1 MYKIWR
7 IVICPGITYLGT
19 KTYIKS
25 LYHATIWHSI
35 LQTIVWD
42 TAKLKHQE
50 KRQLNKALKPV
61 FKGYTDKF
69 LTSKQKYHVTLKK

>member
-1 MYKIWR
+1 MLQSDTAFSK
-7 IVICPGITYLGT
+7 PL
-19 KTYIKS
+19 S
-25 LYHATIWHSI
+25 EI
-35 LQTIVWD
+35 LQNW
-42 TAKLKHQE
+42 KHQE